1 MDYLLKA
8 SGLVIILFLFYYIF
22 LKNETFFKSIRGYF
36 LTGLILVVSI
46 PLIEIPIYIEQAVN
60 ELNSLNYSDLQFAI
74 ADIEENSI
82 NWVQLATYFYLLGA
96 LFFCGKFLIQ
106 LISLGKLLSKH
117 QVIKQGNYYF
127 IETSKNISPFSF
139 FNLII
144 YNKTQFTITELEQI
158 VNHEKAHVLQWHSVD
173 TILAHLL
180 VITLWFNPFVWL
192 YKKAVQQNLE
202 FLADEYAIELAQNQ
216 QLYQLTLLKTCN
228 ANFCTEITNNFYNS
242 LIKTRIIMLQKNR
255 STKNRQWK
263 YALLLPILF
272 AFIFSFN
279 TKTIA
284 QEKKLNEIE
293 EIDNFKIELVLDK
306 NSTDET
312 LKKEAAF
319 FKKEVDIKIVFKGIK
334 RNSNNEITAIKI
346 DAKGE
351 NLRSKFENS
360 GNKPI
365 NPIKINYDSDT
376 NSITIGNVGVV
387 QDKHFSYNNHNNK
400 DLDTSENIIYFS
412 SKGNDSIKSEKI
424 ILKGT
429 GKNVWVHKSKDST
442 KLYLIEDIRDSLN
455 STKEYNVK
463 VNKLEYHFDED
474 TAIEIKNEDNSDN
487 VFIIKS
493 DGNSINKHKIIK
505 NENAVYIASSKE
517 KPLFYLG
524 DKEISPDEMEAIKPD
539 SIESINVFKGKEAL
553 KKYGEKGKKGV
564 IKITLKDSNSSKNLE
579 PLFIVDDKETSS
591 KEAKEINPDDIKT
604 MNVLKGKKA
613 ITKYGEKGKNGV
625 IELTTKKE

>member
-474 TAIEIKNEDNSDN
+474 TAIEIKNKDNSDN

-539 SIESINVFKGKEAL
+539 SIESINVFKGKVAL